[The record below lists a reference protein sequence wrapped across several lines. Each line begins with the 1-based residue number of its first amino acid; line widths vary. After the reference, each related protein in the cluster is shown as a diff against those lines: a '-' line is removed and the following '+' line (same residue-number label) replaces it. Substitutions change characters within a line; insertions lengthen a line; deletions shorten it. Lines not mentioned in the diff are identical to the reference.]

1 MENPIPEILESPIKT
16 KSTLLPIE
24 KKYNATC
31 KLITGYGTGFFCK
44 INIKK
49 KQFKFLFTNNTVIN
63 ENQLINGSR
72 IKIYY
77 NNELHYIDI
86 TYKRFTCT
94 NENLN
99 YTCIEIFDD
108 DKIENFFDI
117 DSNINSN
124 DPNLEYQNEEIN
136 LIEYPK
142 GDEII
147 FCEGHIKEIK
157 NNEIFHSIKTIR
169 NSSGTP
175 IILPLRN
182 YNVIGIHCG
191 SLRDDKGIFFKDII
205 SDIEKQKNIL
215 TKFKP
220 INHYSFKGKIYD
232 LFTKNQFEEYKER
245 WFFFILLILVC
256 KKRFILIEFFFSK

>member
-44 INIKK
+44 LTIKK
-49 KQFKFLFTNNTVIN
+49 KQFKFLLTNNTVIN

-77 NNELHYIDI
+77 NNELRYIEI

-108 DKIENFFDI
+108 DKIENFFEI
-117 DSNINSN
+117 DSNINTN
-124 DPNLEYQNEEIN
+124 DSNLEYQNEEIN
-136 LIEYPK
+136 IIQYPK
-142 GDEII
+142 GEIN

-157 NNEIFHSIKTIR
+157 NNEIFHTIKSIR
-169 NSSGTP
+169 NSSGSP

-182 YNVIGIHCG
+182 YSVIGIHCG
-191 SLRDDKGIFFKDII
+191 SLGDDIGIFIKEII
-205 SDIEKQKNIL
+205 SDIEKQKHISV
-215 TKFKP
+215 KFKP
-220 INHYSFKGKIYD
+220 MSQYTFKGKFYD
-232 LFTKNQFEEYKER
+232 LFTKTRFVEFKER
-245 WFFFILLILVC
+245 WYFFYF
-256 KKRFILIEFFFSK
+256 

>member
-1 MENPIPEILESPIKT
+1 MENIEIIETPIKR

-44 INIKK
+44 LTIKK
-49 KQFKFLFTNNTVIN
+49 KQFKFLLTNNTVIN

-99 YTCIEIFDD
+99 YTCIEIFDE
-108 DKIENFFDI
+108 DKIENFFEI
-117 DSNINSN
+117 DSNINTN
-124 DPNLEYQNEEIN
+124 DSNLEYQNEEIN
-136 LIEYPK
+136 IIQYPK
-142 GDEII
+142 GEIN

-157 NNEIFHSIKTIR
+157 NNEIFHTIKSIR
-169 NSSGTP
+169 NSSGSP

-182 YNVIGIHCG
+182 YSVIGIHCG
-191 SLRDDKGIFFKDII
+191 SLGDDIGIFIKEII
-205 SDIEKQKNIL
+205 SDIEKQKHISV
-215 TKFKP
+215 KFKP
-220 INHYSFKGKIYD
+220 MSQYSFKGKFYD
-232 LFTKNQFEEYKER
+232 LFTKSQFVEFKER
-245 WFFFILLILVC
+245 WYFFYFYFKFVN
-256 KKRFILIEFFFSK
+256 